1 MGAITDV
8 KVADKE
14 VTLVEFGTHQIGIG
28 YSSDLCGIRL
38 TPMKDAWAGLT
49 KEDWLDGIS
58 LSKAQ
63 EDNDSPQVLMYFH
76 TKESLLTFQMAVDAL
91 VASYG
96 EQSTY

>member
-1 MGAITDV
+1 MGVITDV

-14 VTLVEFGTHQIGIG
+14 ATLVEFGTHQIGIG

-38 TPMKDAWAGLT
+38 TPMKDAFAGLT

-63 EDNDSPQVLMYFH
+63 EDSPQILLYFH
-76 TKESLLTFQMAVDAL
+76 TKESLKTFKMAVDAL
-91 VASYG
+91 LANYG
-96 EQSTY
+96 E